1 MKQQE
6 NDIFKGNAFE
16 PETSIQEK
24 DDVTGKWIPA
34 TGLLDITMHISAT
47 DGGDAIHPSLE
58 GGATERAG
66 KLGTYFRKT
75 SGANI
80 TARVF
85 PAVDGTQF
93 FVVTK
98 NGAGDVLVSSPR
110 RAWNVR
116 QI

>member
-1 MKQQE
+1 MKQQP

-16 PETSIQEK
+16 PESSLQEK
-24 DDVTGKWIPA
+24 DDDTGQWIPA
-34 TGLLDITMHISAT
+34 TGLLDLTMHISAT
-47 DGGDAIHPSLE
+47 DGGDTIHPSLE
-58 GGATERAG
+58 GGATERPQ

-80 TARVF
+80 TARIF
-85 PAVDGTQF
+85 PCADGTEF